1 MRNAHLRKR
10 SSGIVRFLNVLI
22 VVTALAAVISL
33 IRLVGEFRS
42 AFDRDR
48 YSDLEYYLQQ
58 GEYADMVRQYYY
70 RYYDVAPFS
79 SAHEEA
85 YHVAGYADAAFRH
98 RFYEAIGDQERAEA
112 LARRMETER
121 KGSGSLAIAADDI
134 DRLLEDIPSGH

>member
-1 MRNAHLRKR
+1 MRNARTKRR
-10 SSGIVRFLNVLI
+10 SSGIVRLLNVLI
-22 VVTALAAVISL
+22 LVTALAAAISL
-33 IRLVGEFRS
+33 IRMVGELRS
-42 AFDRDR
+42 SFDRDR

-85 YHVAGYADAAFRH
+85 YHVAGYADAAFQH
-98 RFYEAIGDQERAEA
+98 QFYEAIGDRERAGS

-121 KGSGSLAIAADDI
+121 DGCGSLSVAADDI
-134 DRLLEDIPSGH
+134 DRLLVSISLDR

>member
-1 MRNAHLRKR
+1 MRNVKSRP
-10 SSGIVRFLNVLI
+10 SGLVRFLNILI
-22 VVTALAAVISL
+22 VLTALAAVISL
-33 IRLVGEFRS
+33 VRLAGELRS
-42 AFDRDR
+42 AFDRDQ
-48 YSDLEYYLQQ
+48 YSSLEYYLQD
-58 GEYADMVRQYYY
+58 GEYPGMIRQYYS
-70 RYYDVAPFS
+70 RHYDIDPFP

-98 RFYEAIGDQERAEA
+98 RFYEATGDQERAEA

>member
-10 SSGIVRFLNVLI
+10 PSGIVRFLNILI
-22 VVTALAAVISL
+22 IATVLAAVICL

-58 GEYADMVRQYYY
+58 GEYADMVRQYYD

-79 SAHEEA
+79 SVHEEA
-85 YHVAGYADAAFRH
+85 YHVAGYADAAFRY
-98 RFYEAIGDQERAEA
+98 RFYEAIGDQTRAEA
-112 LARRMETER
+112 LARRMEAER
-121 KGSGSLAIAADDI
+121 NGCGSLAIAADDV
-134 DRLLEDIPSGH
+134 DRLLDNVPPER

>member
-1 MRNAHLRKR
+1 MRNADVRKR
-10 SSGIVRFLNVLI
+10 PSGIVRFLNVLI
-22 VVTALAAVISL
+22 IVTALAAVICL

-48 YSDLEYYLQQ
+48 YSDLEYDLQQ
-58 GEYADMVRQYYY
+58 GEYADMIRQYYY
-70 RYYDVAPFS
+70 RYYDVAPFP

-98 RFYEAIGDQERAEA
+98 QFYEAIGDEARAEA

-121 KGSGSLAIAADDI
+121 DGCGSLAIAADDV
-134 DRLLEDIPSGH
+134 DRLLAGIPLDH